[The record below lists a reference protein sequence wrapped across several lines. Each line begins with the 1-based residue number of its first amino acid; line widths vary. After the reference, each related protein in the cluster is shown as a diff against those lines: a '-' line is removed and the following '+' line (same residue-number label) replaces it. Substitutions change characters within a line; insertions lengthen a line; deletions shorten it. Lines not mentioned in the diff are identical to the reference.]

1 MCCKMKITEK
11 MIADMMTKLK
21 ISREEAIEVIK
32 FDNEEIESE
41 EVKKIEAKIVDKK
54 PKKDTLAKVKTMK
67 AKKKADAVKNELI
80 DLIEKFMDENEEFF
94 IKPQKMSANKFTFT
108 AKDGSYY
115 SLTLTK
121 HKAKPDGYAGE

>member
-1 MCCKMKITEK
+1 MKISEK
-11 MIADMMTKLK
+11 KIKEMMEKLK

-32 FDNEEIESE
+32 FDNEEIENE
-41 EVKKIEAKIVDKK
+41 EVKKIEEKIANNKR
-54 PKKDTLAKVKTMK
+54 KKDTLAKVKTMK

-80 DLIEKFMDENEEFF
+80 DLIEKFIKDNEELFT
-94 IKPQKMSANKFTFT
+94 KPQKMTTNKFTFT

-121 HKAKPDGYAGE
+121 HKEKPEGYAGK